1 MTPTE
6 IIIELNNLTYQGRIK
21 SDPERLRA
29 AARGAVQILGKAVER
44 SLVEISGTTTG
55 ENGKPRTVKQPCCPR
70 CLEPILNAEQ
80 RQINFCPSC
89 GQAIER

>member
-21 SDPERLRA
+21 SDPARLRA
-29 AARGAVQILGKAVER
+29 AAKNAIAILHSAVPRPLIER
-44 SLVEISGTTTG
+44 SGNTTD
-55 ENGKPRTVKQPCCPR
+55 ENGKPRTVKQSCCPR

-89 GQAIER
+89 GQAIRR